1 MNTLFKNYPYWFLTS
16 FLSCLLS
23 QLSFA
28 EKPLILPQA
37 LSSNDFI
44 QTTKESVALGQLLF
58 FDPLSISGNKNISC
72 ATCHH
77 PDLGTADGVALSIG
91 EGGMSLGIEQ
101 KSDNKNLPTQ
111 RIGHNALHFLI

>member
-16 FLSCLLS
+16 FLSCLLN
-23 QLSFA
+23 QLGFA

-44 QTTKESVALGQLLF
+44 QTTKERVALGQLLF
-58 FDPLSISGNKNISC
+58 FDPLLSGNKNISC

-77 PDLGTADGVALSIG
+77 PDLGTTDGIALSIG
-91 EGGMSLGIEQ
+91 EGGMSLGIER
-101 KSDNKNLPTQ
+101 KSDNKNLPEQ
-111 RIGHNALHFLI
+111 HIGRNTLHFLI